1 MNIPPSA
8 FSKFAAETLPSKEE
22 RVGIHL
28 ALLLDKARALADC
41 IPEIVA
47 LVPDHARWQETFGR
61 LAAEANMMQVE
72 IERTLAIHKGE
83 TGTTKGR
90 LQ

>member
-1 MNIPPSA
+1 MKIPPNAFTAIVASSA
-8 FSKFAAETLPSKEE
+8 TSKDEQ
-22 RVGIHL
+22 VGIHL

-41 IPEIVA
+41 IPDIVA
-47 LVPDHARWQETFGR
+47 LVPDHKRWQEVFGK
-61 LAAEANMMQVE
+61 LAAEVNLME
-72 IERTLAIHKGE
+72 IEIQRTLEIHQGE